1 MSFYPQIKQFFLGK
15 SLPTSAHSEELVV
28 LSYRQTIRAYP
39 NGGGGVGVWIMAIL
53 LILMAMTK

>member
-39 NGGGGVGVWIMAIL
+39 NGGGGVGGVGEWGEWGE
-53 LILMAMTK
+53 